1 MKFKTENIRKKETKL
16 LSQVT
21 GQSSDSALVSI
32 LFSASTTYT
41 IHNIK
46 WHLSAS
52 IKWPRQYREK
62 GPLKQSVTSTRTSS
76 SYKKSGH
83 KLICSYTKASVA
95 KLMRLPL
102 SPFSVH
108 PSETI
113 NPKTSG
119 CSYSRYSPSLNS
131 LFFISVC
138 LCVCAHACMHACVC
152 GESVSVCMYLLSVS
166 VCMYLL
172 CVCQ

>member
-1 MKFKTENIRKKETKL
+1 MKSKTENIIRKKETKL
-16 LSQVT
+16 LSQVS

-32 LFSASTTYT
+32 LFSASTTDT
-41 IHNIK
+41 IRNIK

-62 GPLKQSVTSTRTSS
+62 GSLKQSVTSTRTSG

-83 KLICSYTKASVA
+83 TLICSYTKVSVA

-102 SPFSVH
+102 SPSSVH

-113 NPKTSG
+113 NPKTSD
-119 CSYSRYSPSLNS
+119 SRYSPSLHS

-138 LCVCAHACMHACVC
+138 LCAHACMHACVC
-152 GESVSVCMYLLSVS
+152 GESVTVS

>member
-1 MKFKTENIRKKETKL
+1 MKFKTENIIRKKETKL

-41 IHNIK
+41 IHNKK

-62 GPLKQSVTSTRTSS
+62 GRLKQSVTSTRTSS

-95 KLMRLPL
+95 KLIRLPL

-138 LCVCAHACMHACVC
+138 LCVCACMYACMCVW
-152 GESVSVCMYLLSVS
+152 
-166 VCMYLL
+166 
-172 CVCQ
+172 